1 MPQTEQM
8 PCRVVRFTRPVG
20 GKEGFEGITV
30 LARNYYESPADSIL
44 NVVVES
50 DRKYVSNFLRDD
62 GPIYAQKFAPT
73 AEFPRGGKILRVFN
87 NEYIYTLI
95 EDAEYEA
102 RELDKLLFRRRPN
115 YGRFNGATK

>member
-20 GKEGFEGITV
+20 DKEGFAGVTV

-44 NVVVES
+44 NVLVES

-62 GPIYAQKFAPT
+62 GPVYVQKFTPT

-102 RELDKLLFRRRPN
+102 RELDKLLLKKRPN